1 MALGKAGF
9 TLGIRPVSSLLPHEE
24 TIPSQVERI
33 AAEMKRDGIQKDPI
47 IIDRESA
54 TVLDGMH
61 RLAAFGALKVENAV
75 CCAVDYSS
83 RSVTLGRWARVYSL
97 PSRRS
102 FSEFLEPAGFTRRAT
117 LAEAF
122 HSLES
127 KEAQVAALTAGAAYL
142 QEQKADL
149 EAAFATVS
157 SFDRL
162 AEATGSQRTFTPEDD
177 VDIPLQSER
186 NMVLLVRRLGKDDV
200 VTAGRTGKLFP
211 CKTSMHRIDPRP
223 VAVNFPVGELN
234 DATSD
239 KLKDRIASGEQE
251 LLPPDS
257 LYEGRRYKER
267 LLLLRRR

>member
-1 MALGKAGF
+1 LALAKAGF
-9 TLGIRPVSSLLPHEE
+9 TLGVRPVSSLRPHEE
-24 TIPSQVERI
+24 TIPSNVERI

-47 IIDRESA
+47 IIDQESA

-97 PSRRS
+97 PRGHS
-102 FSEFLEPAGFTRRAT
+102 FSDFLEPSGITRRTT

-142 QEQKADL
+142 PERKVDL
-149 EAAFATVS
+149 ELAFAIIS

-162 AEATGSQRTFTPEDD
+162 AEASGSQRSFTPEDE

-186 NMVLLVRRLGKDDV
+186 NLVLLVRRLGKDDV
-200 VTAGRTGKLFP
+200 VAAGRTGRLFP

-223 VAVNFPVGELN
+223 VAVNYPVEELN
-234 DATSD
+234 EATGA
-239 KLKDRIASGEQE
+239 KLKERLGSREQE

-267 LLLLRRR
+267 LLLLTPR